1 MKKIIQKKKAFP
13 THTKEKKNNFFSAMS
28 VIRKKKTSFFLL
40 TAMSIACFILLNVSI
55 GNPGLPY
62 GNTDREI
69 KIGHVDTESP
79 ILRDIHL
86 VKQLVIKL
94 SDLLLLNNRS

>member
-1 MKKIIQKKKAFP
+1 MITP
-13 THTKEKKNNFFSAMS
+13 S
-28 VIRKKKTSFFLL
+28 KKTSFFLL

-69 KIGHVDTESP
+69 KIGHVETESP